1 MWSTHGG
8 RVNDDYNGESTYHG
22 SRAQPHLRSRARTSS
37 SSCHV
42 AGRSSACRAKKNV
55 KIITIAHPKLRHSC
69 TVVSISANEIIC
81 GHSGHTMTFRAEDV
95 AAVIEPGEHSHWYL
109 YFAGSLAAAGAATW
123 GTVVLAAVCPICAAA
138 TGVAALFLYVI
149 TPGTAFLSDDDS
161 ADSLLY
167 LAPGQTLKVGL
178 G

>member
-1 MWSTHGG
+1 MEDASMTITT
-8 RVNDDYNGESTYHG
+8 VNRLIMVLALSLISGAALGQAPQAATWQG
-22 SRAQPHLRSRARTSS
+22 AQAL
-37 SSCHV
+37 V
-42 AGRSSACRAKKNV
+42 VAKKNV
-55 KIITIAHPKLRHSC
+55 KIITIAHPKLRHPC
-69 TVVSISANEIIC
+69 AVVSISANEIIC

>member
-1 MWSTHGG
+1 MLTTAHRLITALALSLISGAALGQAPQTATWQG
-8 RVNDDYNGESTYHG
+8 
-22 SRAQPHLRSRARTSS
+22 AQGL
-37 SSCHV
+37 V
-42 AGRSSACRAKKNV
+42 ATKKKV
-55 KIITIAHPKLRHSC
+55 EIITIAHPKRRYSC
-69 TVVSISANEIIC
+69 VVDSINANEIIC
-81 GHSGHTMTFRAEDV
+81 EHSGHITTFRAEDV
-95 AAVIEPGEHSHWYL
+95 AAVIEPGYHSHWYL

-149 TPGTAFLSDDDS
+149 TPGTAFLSDGDS